1 MSFFQKDKIAV
12 SETWVELQLSKSH
25 SSLSWAVVGGG
36 YLTTNKVYWLKV
48 SNADLGP
55 EIIPEEYY
63 RNRLV
68 DKGEKEEV
76 LGFMTSASLLDCSI
90 VEKSLNG
97 LHVRS
102 IATVGLGNAVR
113 VGDPPEPGKKIGTIN
128 LLVQTSEAL
137 TFSASIEAISIASEA
152 RTLAVLGSEIR
163 IQNKNKNNL
172 ATGTGT
178 DCVGI
183 LSPNGMNGIDY
194 VGKHTVFGHLI
205 GATSYD
211 AVTQGILKWKNA
223 RNLLLPEYF
232 GSVNI

>member
-1 MSFFQKDKIAV
+1 M
-12 SETWVELQLSKSH
+12 
-25 SSLSWAVVGGG
+25 GGG

-48 SNADLGP
+48 SNTDLSP

-76 LGFMTSASLLDCSI
+76 LGFMTSASLLDHSV

-113 VGDPPEPGKKIGTIN
+113 VGDTPKLNKKIGTIN

-152 RTLAVLGSEIR
+152 RTLAVLESEIH
-163 IQNKNKNNL
+163 IQNKNNL

-178 DCVGI
+178 DCIGVI
-183 LSPNGMNGIDY
+183 SPTGPNGIDY
-194 VGKHTVFGHLI
+194 AGKHTIFGHLI
-205 GATSYD
+205 GATSYK
-211 AVTQGILKWKNA
+211 AVAQGILKWKRA
-223 RNLLLPEYF
+223 RNLLFPEYSR
-232 GSVNI
+232 SVHI